1 HSRAGFCRLVRRE
14 VEEQNARIVMID
26 SLAGYRLS
34 IRGDELVS
42 HVHALVKYL
51 KNMGVTCILVNEV
64 EAITGT
70 FEATELGISYLA
82 DNIIF
87 LRYLEVQG
95 ELRKALG
102 VLKKRLSDF
111 QKGLRE
117 LEITRYGIKLG
128 KPLTEL
134 RGILTGMPEVASR
147 PGYDPEEAGLL
158 DGQSDNGVGSSLAR
172 PARRRSRD

>member
-1 HSRAGFCRLVRRE
+1 
-14 VEEQNARIVMID
+14 
-26 SLAGYRLS
+26 
-34 IRGDELVS
+34 
-42 HVHALVKYL
+42 
-51 KNMGVTCILVNEV
+51 MGVTSILVNEV

-70 FEATELGISYLA
+70 FEATELGISYLS

-87 LRYLEVQG
+87 LRYLEVRG

-117 LEITRYGIKLG
+117 LEITRWGIKIG

-134 RGILTGMPEVASR
+134 RGILTGMPELAPRAERDAEAS
-147 PGYDPEEAGLL
+147 
-158 DGQSDNGVGSSLAR
+158 GS
-172 PARRRSRD
+172 PN